1 MDEVITILTRI
12 ANELQRAND
21 FNQARYDEQ
30 QAAWQKMRD
39 EQALAA
45 QVREAV
51 PSPPSEIDE
60 MNALVL
66 KVMRKMAGED

>member
-30 QAAWQKMRD
+30 QAAWETMRA